1 MARPEAKIPEDAPP
15 ALARLASAL
24 RDLRKSSGL
33 NLTQLADKASCSVGA
48 LSEAASGKRV
58 PTWEIMRAYVAGC
71 DGTPDDWLG
80 LWQAAS
86 GSGGDHAENAPA
98 PNAPGAARPNPAP
111 PAPSQRRSPGRYR
124 RPPTRGSRSPSG
136 VRRPWPLARSAPAV
150 QPATPAPLATPFPE
164 DPAMITTATEFVA
177 ALQALRVKAGKPS
190 FQEMSLRTRDVG
202 QDVPAST
209 LRDACTRA
217 HRLPSQPVVNAFL
230 AALGVTETAKDKQLR
245 KQKKEWDSAWQRVQ
259 LVRMRQAHVRQSR
272 ASKAWMVAGLAV
284 VAAAGTLFALRPVPP
299 RVTADCSPGMLTI
312 EGSTAFTPTATT
324 ESQDYQGQC
333 GGTRVTVVSEG
344 SLDGLTSLLQSGPQ
358 GAASAIAMSDGTAP
372 PDSTYAPLRGTP
384 VAVILF
390 EMVVNK
396 DVPVR
401 NLTTAD
407 IRAIWAGHITNW
419 DMFPGGPDLPVRLVA
434 RGAESGTRA
443 TFEKKVLGSP
453 EPTLS
458 STDCV
463 HRDRDPGS
471 PVIRCEQP
479 STPDLLAAVAR
490 TPGAIGYAEVWQAAR
505 HPDVVPVTLGGL
517 EPTIYTAQLTDGYP
531 FWAVEYLYTYGMP
544 SYQAPA
550 SGFLRYMTTPAAKDV
565 LRSLGFT
572 PCSDE
577 DQSLAL
583 CRS

>member
-24 RDLRKSSGL
+24 RDLRKGSGL

-71 DGTPDDWLG
+71 GGDPGDWLG
-80 LWQAAS
+80 LWRAAS
-86 GSGGDHAENAPA
+86 GSGGEHPDSTPDPDAGLAPA
-98 PNAPGAARPNPAP
+98 APVAPG
-111 PAPSQRRSPGRYR
+111 QRRSPGRYR
-124 RPPTRGSRSPSG
+124 RPPTRGDGSPRG
-136 VRRPWPLARSAPAV
+136 ARRPWPLARRGTAVRPASPV
-150 QPATPAPLATPFPE
+150 PPAAPFPE

-190 FQEMSLRTRDVG
+190 FQEMSLRTRDAG

-209 LRDACTRA
+209 LRDACTRT

-230 AALGVTETAKDKQLR
+230 AALGVTETAKDKQAR

-259 LVRMRQAHVRQSR
+259 LVRMRQSHVRQSR
-272 ASKAWMVAGLAV
+272 ASKAWVAGGIAV

-299 RVTADCSPGMLTI
+299 RVTADCSPGLLTI

-324 ESQDYQGQC
+324 ESQDYEAQC
-333 GGTRVTVVSEG
+333 GTRVTVVSEG
-344 SLDGLTSLLQSGPQ
+344 SLGGLTSLLQSGPQ

-372 PDSTYAPLRGTP
+372 PDPTYAPLRGTP
-384 VAVILF
+384 VAVVLF

-401 NLTTAD
+401 DLTVAS
-407 IRAIWAGHITNW
+407 IRAIWVGRITNW
-419 DMFPGGPDLPVRLVA
+419 DTFPEGPDLPIRLVA

-443 TFEKKVLGSP
+443 TFEKKVLGGP

-458 STDCV
+458 SADCV
-463 HRDRDPGS
+463 HKDRDPRS

-505 HPDVVPVTLGGL
+505 NPDVVPVALGGL
-517 EPTIYTAQLTDGYP
+517 DPAIYTAQLADGYP
-531 FWAVEYLYTYGMP
+531 FWAVEYLYTYGNP

-550 SGFLRYMTTPAAKDV
+550 SGFLRYMTTPAAMDV

-572 PCSDE
+572 PCSDQG
-577 DQSLAL
+577 QSLAL